1 MSQSR
6 HQLRQT
12 AFQVLYS
19 LYFNPAGTL
28 AELEERFRERPDP
41 EDEAPGH
48 DGEGARP
55 EPAGFAWELVR
66 GVWEH
71 QDELDALITEVTRRG
86 MDRIGRIETV
96 ILRLAGYEM
105 LTGGAEMKIVISEAV
120 ILANEFADDRPRKFI
135 NGTLNG
141 MSVRV
146 QQDHLTLSGARS

>member
-19 LYFNPAGTL
+19 LYFNPAASLDEL
-28 AELEERFRERPDP
+28 AGRFCERPDP
-41 EDEAPGH
+41 EHEVPRQESGH
-48 DGEGARP
+48 AVP
-55 EPAGFAWELVR
+55 KGFAWDLVR

-71 QDELDALITEVTRRG
+71 QDLLDNLITGVARRG

-105 LTGGAEMKIVISEAV
+105 LAGDAEMKIIISEAV

-146 QQDHLTLSGARS
+146 QQEHLTLADRA